1 MVNSVLRLAHKIE
14 PRSTGVDRIKGKPPS
29 CIRSHIC
36 LPIFKGRRAAGKD
49 KTKKLVENVFTTYLE
64 DRKEQRETT
73 YIFRTLI
80 RSLYEE
86 QCPPALPP
94 IQVTRNKQ
102 LHILTIFVSVS
113 LDTGF
118 LVSAVKHL

>member
-1 MVNSVLRLAHKIE
+1 M
-14 PRSTGVDRIKGKPPS
+14 
-29 CIRSHIC
+29 
-36 LPIFKGRRAAGKD
+36 
-49 KTKKLVENVFTTYLE
+49 TYFE
-64 DRKEQRETT
+64 DRREQRETT
-73 YIFRTLI
+73 YIYRTLI

-118 LVSAVKHL
+118 LASVVKHLRVVLSFNARKAIAQYLTIPK

>member
-1 MVNSVLRLAHKIE
+1 M
-14 PRSTGVDRIKGKPPS
+14 
-29 CIRSHIC
+29 
-36 LPIFKGRRAAGKD
+36 
-49 KTKKLVENVFTTYLE
+49 FTTYLE